1 LSFGFYHGYPFWPYY
16 DRPYYYAPSYVTP
29 YSPGVHQR
37 FPDFRHP
44 GFFSYPGSLG
54 RLDGDITLTDPEKPG
69 EESQSSKPDEI
80 EVEPPP

>member
-1 LSFGFYHGYPFWPYY
+1 
-16 DRPYYYAPSYVTP
+16 
-29 YSPGVHQR
+29 VHQR

-54 RLDGDITLTDPEKPG
+54 KLEGDITFTEPEKRK
-69 EESQSSKPDEI
+69 EESQISNPEEI